1 MRFFAT
7 PRELRQRGV
16 LGMNQRN
23 VDFIMRYNPRKL
35 YPLVDN
41 KLETKRVAVENGIAV
56 PELYGVVEI
65 EHQIQDIENILA
77 DHRSL
82 VIKPA
87 HGSGGNGILVIN
99 GRMGNYF
106 RKANGS
112 LLAIKAIQHHVSNIL
127 SGMYSLGGVPDKA
140 ILEYRVDFDPMFEHI
155 SYQGVPDIRI
165 IVFKGIPT
173 AAMIRLPTRDSDGKA
188 NLHQGAV
195 GLGVNIATGE
205 TTWAV
210 HRNNIVDQH
219 PDTGYKT
226 TGIEIPHWDSIL
238 RLATQCADKVG
249 LGYLGVDIVIDRNLG
264 PLMLELNARPGLNIQ
279 LACGHGLL
287 GNLHK
292 IEAHPQLPT
301 ELEARLEF
309 AKGLPHSGRQL
320 TPVGSNSFDQ
330 SRPVE

>member
-41 KLETKRVAVENGIAV
+41 KLETKRVALENGIAV

-112 LLAIKAIQHHVSNIL
+112 LLAIKAIQHHASNIL

-165 IVFKGIPT
+165 IVFKGIPA

-210 HRNNIVDQH
+210 HRNNIVEQH

-226 TGIEIPHWDSIL
+226 TGIEIPHWDTIL
-238 RLATQCADKVG
+238 RLATQCADTVG
-249 LGYLGVDIVIDRNLG
+249 LGYLGVDIVIDRTLG
-264 PLMLELNARPGLNIQ
+264 PMMLELNARPGLNIQ
-279 LACGHGLL
+279 LANGQGLL
-287 GNLHK
+287 GNLQQ
-292 IEAHPQLPT
+292 IEAHPHLPVNID
-301 ELEARLEF
+301 ARLQF
-309 AKGLPHSGRQL
+309 AKGLQQSGDIREL
-320 TPVGSNSFDQ
+320 N
-330 SRPVE
+330 